1 MPQTTRKRSS
11 LPISFRIGAPWK
23 SCSELAWLSAAT
35 QPLRD
40 FAAELRREFLMAGFE
55 AIGCS
60 CEFFPCRVPWHS
72 LVCRLSSS
80 CCCSVESHGE
90 AAMTR
95 RQPTRAAALRVAAT
109 SPLWPSLDLT
119 TLACC
124 HAASSADALRGKGL
138 LMACCSST
146 VVSKPRV
153 LVRSRRGWRVS
164 MISPVLRAV

>member
-1 MPQTTRKRSS
+1 MEE
-11 LPISFRIGAPWK
+11 LLGARV
-23 SCSELAWLSAAT
+23 LSAAT

-40 FAAELRREFLMAGFE
+40 FAAELRREFLMAGVD
-55 AIGCS
+55 AIGCG
-60 CEFFPCRVPWHS
+60 CEYFPCRGAWYS

-95 RQPTRAAALRVAAT
+95 RQPTRAAALRAAAT

-124 HAASSADALRGKGL
+124 HAASSADALRG
-138 LMACCSST
+138 
-146 VVSKPRV
+146 
-153 LVRSRRGWRVS
+153 
-164 MISPVLRAV
+164 

>member
-1 MPQTTRKRSS
+1 MEE
-11 LPISFRIGAPWK
+11 LLGARV
-23 SCSELAWLSAAT
+23 ASAAT

-40 FAAELRREFLMAGFE
+40 FAAVLRREFLMAGFE
-55 AIGCS
+55 AIDCS
-60 CEFFPCRVPWHS
+60 CEYFPCRGAWYS

-95 RQPTRAAALRVAAT
+95 RQPARAAALRAAAT

-124 HAASSADALRGKGL
+124 HAASSADALRG
-138 LMACCSST
+138 
-146 VVSKPRV
+146 
-153 LVRSRRGWRVS
+153 
-164 MISPVLRAV
+164 

>member
-55 AIGCS
+55 AIDCGC
-60 CEFFPCRVPWHS
+60 EYFPCTGAWYS

-80 CCCSVESHGE
+80 CCCSIESHGE

-95 RQPTRAAALRVAAT
+95 RQPARAAALHAAAI
-109 SPLWPSLDLT
+109 SPPWLSLDLT

-124 HAASSADALRGKGL
+124 HPASADALRGQGL
-138 LMACCSST
+138 CSWPAAAQRWHQSLGC
-146 VVSKPRV
+146 SCGIGGSGPC
-153 LVRSRRGWRVS
+153 L
-164 MISPVLRAV
+164 